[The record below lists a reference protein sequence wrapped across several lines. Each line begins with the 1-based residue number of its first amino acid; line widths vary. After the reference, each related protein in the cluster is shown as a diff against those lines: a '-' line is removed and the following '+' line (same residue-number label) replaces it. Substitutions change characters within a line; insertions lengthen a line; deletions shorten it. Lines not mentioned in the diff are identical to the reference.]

1 MFSRSSIKASQ
12 QSGLIWLRSLIKPW
26 NPRLNK
32 AIYRGRARDKSSG
45 MSWMSWINTWLH
57 DTINRLPIKERAF
70 HCHIAVPWAQSAY
83 QTKTHDP
90 VPDSSAAWEGGG
102 GLTVSG
108 IVSGSSVGV
117 CCTPG
122 DFAQRADSWER
133 RGNTFQHTR
142 RDPITHTNKKKVMC
156 TNSQRAF
163 ERQQHVRGPRKH
175 ENMSHWCR
183 WYLDEYLH
191 NSYKVYF
198 SAFCQI
204 ACSPFA
210 QLLQNESSHATTE
223 SKHPPLSAQSTCL
236 LNLVE
241 AHSVWI
247 ALVEAV
253 GVTEGLQ
260 RGNWGQ
266 DVTQSDSLP
275 QQPQSDQGTCPPQHF
290 HGSLLTA
297 ALQAHP
303 VHLREM

>member
-1 MFSRSSIKASQ
+1 MIQFQTAVQHGKGVG
-12 QSGLIWLRSLIKPW
+12 GLPFLESC
-26 NPRLNK
+26 
-32 AIYRGRARDKSSG
+32 RGRLLAYAARREISRREQIPGRDEETHLSTHARIRS
-45 MSWMSWINTWLH
+45 
-57 DTINRLPIKERAF
+57 
-70 HCHIAVPWAQSAY
+70 HI
-83 QTKTHDP
+83 QT
-90 VPDSSAAWEGGG
+90 
-102 GLTVSG
+102 
-108 IVSGSSVGV
+108 
-117 CCTPG
+117 
-122 DFAQRADSWER
+122 
-133 RGNTFQHTR
+133 
-142 RDPITHTNKKKVMC
+142 KKKVMLC

-163 ERQQHVRGPRKH
+163 ERRQHARGPKKH
-175 ENMSHWCR
+175 ENMSHRCR
-183 WYLDEYLH
+183 WYLDDCLH

-204 ACSPFA
+204 AYSPFA

-223 SKHPPLSAQSTCL
+223 SIHPPLSAQSTCL

-297 ALQAHP
+297 ALQAHS